1 MAPHS
6 RHTTVIRED
15 IEKVSQLEIFASSDT
30 AGVYIVEAR
39 SGRQV
44 FVMGHSELTQKNIW
58 DILV

>member
-1 MAPHS
+1 
-6 RHTTVIRED
+6 VIRED
-15 IEKVSQLEIFASSDT
+15 IEKVSQLEILASSDT